1 MASKSTGFFENV
13 HVYVNGYTEPDS
25 LTIKNMLAAH
35 GGVWEQYNGRCNLAL
50 APSNELEIATNSR
63 DRLWLNHRALNIAF
77 IDLIYSHV
85 THIVASQLP
94 HNKIQKSLNATKP
107 KIIVKPDWVVA
118 CVESGSSYSKLTR
131 RVQFNDFTRAE
142 ASRTRLSANW
152 DVIHTGCDLC
162 CL

>member
-1 MASKSTGFFENV
+1 MASKSTFFENV

-50 APSNELEIATNSR
+50 APSIDEIATNGR

-118 CVESGSSYSKLTR
+118 CVESGSSYSKVTR